1 MRDSKNIQSGAPQS
15 VLNENFER
23 MNPKTVKCLNIDRHP
38 GTTFYQT
45 FFIDPAVE
53 RLKRMF
59 TEVTQENNFLKSELE
74 KFKEKPQLRGNED
87 YHFSYENNPSG
98 ILIVKIITG
107 HHQKDLFKLYGGFFR
122 KSFGKKM
129 SSQKKSAVVEY
140 CVRELKPEI
149 SSEEIRNAYN
159 RTGDA
164 VDAVTCTVRSI
175 RDLVEMFQFVCQD
188 ANPCAGPE
196 ILTRYSELIGKIADS
211 CSCKDDGYT
220 KIFPEFT
227 GDISLDARI
236 FRDIY
241 NHYKHKMERL
251 QAVMLFL
258 VEIFSDFPFMLDQ
271 EFEPLFS
278 YVEQLKDNAV
288 NSNIAAQTTAFL
300 RMIMDKA
307 TGASGLA
314 KELSPAV
321 TAEQAEVLEFC
332 IGQSDGVSAKAMRE
346 HLKMTSK
353 SKFRKGVLSPLISA
367 GFLEMTCVNTS
378 SKQKYRLT
386 EAGLTVLRE
395 IRAGKTFFGM
405 SRTEPETVSGVSAPE
420 TN

>member
-1 MRDSKNIQSGAPQS
+1 MNEHKNIKSGAPQS

-23 MNPKTVKCLNIDRHP
+23 MIPKTVKCLNIDRHP
-38 GTTFYQT
+38 GPTFYQT

-74 KFKEKPQLRGNED
+74 KLKEKPQLRGNED

-98 ILIVKIITG
+98 ILIVKIITS

-175 RDLVEMFQFVCQD
+175 RDLVEMFQFVWQD

-196 ILTRYSELIGKIADS
+196 ILTRYSEFIEKIADS

-227 GDISLDARI
+227 GDIFLDARI

-241 NHYKHKMERL
+241 NSYKHKMERL

-258 VEIFSDFPFMLDQ
+258 VEIFSDFTFMLDQ

-288 NSNIAAQTTAFL
+288 NSNIATQTTAFL
-300 RMIMDKA
+300 QMIMNKA
-307 TGASGLA
+307 TGAAVLA
-314 KELSPAV
+314 KEASPAV

-332 IGQSDGVSAKAMRE
+332 IGRVM
-346 HLKMTSK
+346 
-353 SKFRKGVLSPLISA
+353 V
-367 GFLEMTCVNTS
+367 FL
-378 SKQKYRLT
+378 QKRC
-386 EAGLTVLRE
+386 RD
-395 IRAGKTFFGM
+395 I
-405 SRTEPETVSGVSAPE
+405 
-420 TN
+420 

>member
-1 MRDSKNIQSGAPQS
+1 MSNIKNIPSGAPQH
-15 VLNENFER
+15 VLNDNFER
-23 MNPKTVKCLNIDRHP
+23 MRSKTKKCLNIDRRP

-45 FFIDPAVE
+45 VYYDPEKE
-53 RLKRMF
+53 RLIRMY
-59 TEVTQENNFLKSELE
+59 TELMQERDFLKSELE

-87 YHFSYENNPSG
+87 YHFSYENNSSG

-164 VDAVTCTVRSI
+164 VDAVTCTVRCI
-175 RDLVEMFQFVCQD
+175 RDLVEMFQFVWQD
-188 ANPCAGPE
+188 TNPCAGPG

-241 NHYKHKMERL
+241 NHYTHKMERL

-258 VEIFSDFPFMLDQ
+258 VEIFSDFTFMLDQ

-278 YVEQLKDNAV
+278 YVEYLKTNAV
-288 NSNIAAQTTAFL
+288 NSNIATQTTTFVQ
-300 RMIMDKA
+300 MIMDKA
-307 TGASGLA
+307 IGISALA
-314 KELSPAV
+314 KEASPTM
-321 TAEQAEVLEFC
+321 TAEQAEILKFC
-332 IGQSDGVSAKAMRE
+332 IGLSDGVSAKAMRG

-353 SKFRKGVLSPLISA
+353 SKFHKGVLSPLVSA
-367 GFLEMTCVNTS
+367 GFLEKTCVNTS

-395 IRAGKTFFGM
+395 IRPGKTFFGV

>member
-1 MRDSKNIQSGAPQS
+1 MSNIKNIPSGAPQH
-15 VLNENFER
+15 VLNDNFER
-23 MNPKTVKCLNIDRHP
+23 MRSKTKKCLNIDRRP

-45 FFIDPAVE
+45 VYSDPEKE

-164 VDAVTCTVRSI
+164 VDAVTCTVRCI
-175 RDLVEMFQFVCQD
+175 RDLVEMFQFVWQD

-196 ILTRYSELIGKIADS
+196 ILTRYSELIEKIADS

-241 NHYKHKMERL
+241 NHYTHKMERL

-288 NSNIAAQTTAFL
+288 NSNIAVQTTAFL

-314 KELSPAV
+314 KEAPPAV

-395 IRAGKTFFGM
+395 IRPGKTFFGV